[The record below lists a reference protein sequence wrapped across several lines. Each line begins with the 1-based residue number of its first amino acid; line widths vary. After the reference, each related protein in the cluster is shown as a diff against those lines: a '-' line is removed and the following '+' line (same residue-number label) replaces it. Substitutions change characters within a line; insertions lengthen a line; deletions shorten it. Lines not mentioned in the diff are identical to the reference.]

1 MIGVR
6 HFLTLLQN
14 HLNNKFP
21 ELKASFYVSK
31 KNENIHMG
39 LDIALFSLIKHD
51 QVIVEIKNFR
61 INSYDIDKHFKF
73 VFLQHI
79 ECTRWKYDYI
89 FMKKKLKFSQLF
101 SLFSILI

>member
-21 ELKASFYVSK
+21 ELKVSFYVSK
-31 KNENIHMG
+31 MNENIHMG

-51 QVIVEIKNFR
+51 QVIEEIKNFR
-61 INSYDIDKHFKF
+61 INSYDSDKDFKS
-73 VFLQHI
+73 VFPQHI
-79 ECTRWKYDYI
+79 QCTRWKHDYI
-89 FMKKKLKFSQLF
+89 FMKRKLTFS
-101 SLFSILI
+101 